1 MEELLELN
9 IGGRRFT
16 TTRTTLAARGDNFFT
31 ALLSGRVGSVR
42 DRKGAYFVD
51 R

>member
-1 MEELLELN
+1 MVELN

-16 TTRTTLAARGDNFFT
+16 TTRTTLAARGENFFT
-31 ALLSGRVGSVR
+31 ILLSGRIGAVR
-42 DRKGAYFVD
+42 DKEGAYFVD